1 MKLNE
6 SSENYLKAIYE
17 LQGCQQTV
25 RSVDIARMLGY
36 SKASVCIAMKKLM
49 QKKLIEMNSKK
60 ELHLTTIGKKTAAD
74 LEKKYTLLKHLLTAV
89 LDVDEQTAA
98 QDACRMEH
106 GISNQS
112 LNRLEM
118 ELVQDAQLKKRAGK
132 NRLRC
137 FVKAI

>member
-6 SSENYLKAIYE
+6 SSENYIKAIYE
-17 LQGCQQTV
+17 LQSCQQTV

-60 ELHLTTIGKKTAAD
+60 EIHLTTIGKKTAAG

-89 LDVDEQTAA
+89 LNVDEQTAA

-118 ELVQDAQLKKRAGK
+118 ELVQDAQLKKMGMK
-132 NRLRC
+132 E
-137 FVKAI
+137 

>member
-1 MKLNE
+1 
-6 SSENYLKAIYE
+6 
-17 LQGCQQTV
+17 
-25 RSVDIARMLGY
+25 
-36 SKASVCIAMKKLM
+36 MKKLM

-60 ELHLTTIGKKTAAD
+60 EIHLTTIGKKTAAD

-118 ELVQDAQLKKRAGK
+118 ELVQDAQLKKTGRK
-132 NRLRC
+132 E
-137 FVKAI
+137 

>member
-17 LQGCQQTV
+17 LQSRQQDV

-36 SKASVCIAMKKLM
+36 SKASVCVAMKKLM

-60 ELHLTTIGKKTAAD
+60 EIHLTTLGEKTAAE
-74 LEKKYTLLKHLLTAV
+74 LEKKYTLLKHLLIEV

-106 GISNQS
+106 GISNRS
-112 LNRLEM
+112 LNRLEI
-118 ELVQDAQLKKRAGK
+118 ELVQEAQFKKSRH
-132 NRLRC
+132 
-137 FVKAI
+137 

>member
-1 MKLNE
+1 MTCNNKMKLNE

-17 LQGCQQTV
+17 LQSRQQDV

-36 SKASVCIAMKKLM
+36 SKASVCVAMKKLM

-60 ELHLTTIGKKTAAD
+60 EIHLTTLGEKTAAE
-74 LEKKYTLLKHLLTAV
+74 LEKKYTLLKHLLIEV

-112 LNRLEM
+112 LNRLEI
-118 ELVQDAQLKKRAGK
+118 ELVQEAQFKKSRH
-132 NRLRC
+132 
-137 FVKAI
+137 

>member
-17 LQGCQQTV
+17 LQNCQQDV

-36 SKASVCIAMKKLM
+36 SKASVCVAMKKLM
-49 QKKLIEMNSKK
+49 QKKLIEMSSKK
-60 ELHLTTIGKKTAAD
+60 EIHLTTLGEKTAAE
-74 LEKKYTLLKHLLTAV
+74 LEKKYNLLKHLLIEV

-112 LNRLEM
+112 LNRLEI
-118 ELVQDAQLKKRAGK
+118 ELVQDAQLKKAGTK
-132 NRLRC
+132 
-137 FVKAI
+137 K

>member
-17 LQGCQQTV
+17 LQSRQQDV

-36 SKASVCIAMKKLM
+36 SKASVCVAMKKLM

-60 ELHLTTIGKKTAAD
+60 EIHLTTIGKKTAAE
-74 LEKKYTLLKHLLTAV
+74 LEKKYTLLKHLLIEV

-112 LNRLEM
+112 LNRLEI
-118 ELVQDAQLKKRAGK
+118 ELVQEAQFKKSR
-132 NRLRC
+132 R
-137 FVKAI
+137 

>member
-118 ELVQDAQLKKRAGK
+118 ELVQDAQLKKTGRK
-132 NRLRC
+132 E
-137 FVKAI
+137 

>member
-17 LQGCQQTV
+17 LQNCQQDV

-36 SKASVCIAMKKLM
+36 SKASVCVAMKKLM
-49 QKKLIEMNSKK
+49 QKKLIEMSSKK
-60 ELHLTTIGKKTAAD
+60 EIHLTTLGEKTAAE
-74 LEKKYTLLKHLLTAV
+74 LEKKYTLLKHLLIEV

-106 GISNQS
+106 GISNRS
-112 LNRLEM
+112 LNRLEI
-118 ELVQDAQLKKRAGK
+118 ELVQDAQLKKAGIK
-132 NRLRC
+132 
-137 FVKAI
+137 K

>member
-17 LQGCQQTV
+17 LQNCQQDV

-36 SKASVCIAMKKLM
+36 SKASVCVAMKKLM
-49 QKKLIEMNSKK
+49 QKKLIEMSSKK
-60 ELHLTTIGKKTAAD
+60 EIHLTTLGEKTAAE
-74 LEKKYTLLKHLLTAV
+74 LEKKYTLLKHLLIEV

-106 GISNQS
+106 GISNRS
-112 LNRLEM
+112 LNRLEI
-118 ELVQDAQLKKRAGK
+118 ELVQDAQLKKAGTK
-132 NRLRC
+132 
-137 FVKAI
+137 K

>member
-1 MKLNE
+1 MTCNIKMKLNE

-17 LQGCQQTV
+17 LQNCQQDV

-36 SKASVCIAMKKLM
+36 SKASVCVAMKKLM
-49 QKKLIEMNSKK
+49 QKKLIEMSSKK
-60 ELHLTTIGKKTAAD
+60 EIHLTTLGEKTAAE
-74 LEKKYTLLKHLLTAV
+74 LEKKYTLLKHLLIEV

-112 LNRLEM
+112 LNRLEI
-118 ELVQDAQLKKRAGK
+118 ELVQDAQFKKTGTK
-132 NRLRC
+132 
-137 FVKAI
+137 K

>member
-1 MKLNE
+1 MTCNNKMKLNE

-17 LQGCQQTV
+17 LQSRQQDV

-36 SKASVCIAMKKLM
+36 SKASVCVAMKKLM

-60 ELHLTTIGKKTAAD
+60 EIHLTTLGEKTAAE
-74 LEKKYTLLKHLLTAV
+74 LEKKYTLLKHLLIEV

-118 ELVQDAQLKKRAGK
+118 ELVQDAQLKKTGRK
-132 NRLRC
+132 E
-137 FVKAI
+137 